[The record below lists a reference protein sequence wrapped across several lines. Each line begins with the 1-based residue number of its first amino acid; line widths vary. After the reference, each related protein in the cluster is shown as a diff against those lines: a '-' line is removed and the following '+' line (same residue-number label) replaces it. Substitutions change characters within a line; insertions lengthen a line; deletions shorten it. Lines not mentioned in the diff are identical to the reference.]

1 MKDKTLEPPE
11 ITIEIPKWKLEKWV
25 QMLRDAESPRIEYQ
39 RDLEAMLRAAYE
51 RRTELIT
58 ELIVLLSEELPF

>member
-1 MKDKTLEPPE
+1 MSRD
-11 ITIEIPKWKLEKWV
+11 KWV
-25 QMLRDAESPRIEYQ
+25 QLLRDAESPRIEYK

-58 ELIVLLSEELPF
+58 VLIELLSQELPF